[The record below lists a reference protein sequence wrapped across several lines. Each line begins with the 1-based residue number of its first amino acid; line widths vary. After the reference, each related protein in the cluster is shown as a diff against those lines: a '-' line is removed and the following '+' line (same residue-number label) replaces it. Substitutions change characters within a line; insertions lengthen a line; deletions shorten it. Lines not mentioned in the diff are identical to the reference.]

1 MDIREQIVEDQIEKL
16 NENLDLKDVNKAFQ
30 IFGHSLFIDSS
41 VYSYDQNND
50 VDGGQDKQ
58 IDNITI
64 EQKDGEGIIFITQT
78 KNEDSFSSNSLI
90 QIRNGLNW
98 IFNKKRADIDTLTNV
113 KFRDKIKDC
122 KDLIALVGPSN
133 IEVRVGYLTNGLST
147 NISDECIQEL
157 DTIKEKFDNDT
168 FSKFTFEMI
177 GAIEIVYG
185 L

>member
-78 KNEDSFSSNSLI
+78 KNEDSFL
-90 QIRNGLNW
+90 QIL
-98 IFNKKRADIDTLTNV
+98 
-113 KFRDKIKDC
+113 
-122 KDLIALVGPSN
+122 
-133 IEVRVGYLTNGLST
+133 
-147 NISDECIQEL
+147 
-157 DTIKEKFDNDT
+157 
-168 FSKFTFEMI
+168 
-177 GAIEIVYG
+177 
-185 L
+185 